1 MLWLT
6 KVNIPAISLVF
17 KQPELKVSLLEQLR
31 VNFGFH
37 ATISTKLHEPRSYF
51 KMLLLYLTAF
61 LAYSLEIYAQ
71 ANITIQ
77 PLTDVDVSRHI
88 GYFSD
93 PYHIPYQNET
103 RVYISGTT
111 HQYLECDGGL
121 SPKCATPKRN
131 EDILFNVTQELQ
143 QQLDKAKVQVCGV
156 AGIHPFQT
164 VSDNKSW
171 DAAVTLHVQE
181 NNTVCHGLEGW
192 SVIVHASPVVLT
204 TVDTPPFSW
213 IGDKVL
219 VGNFTDKADA
229 NYDGKYFRTPEG
241 ELFLIYEKNLHK
253 KPMKRDG
260 VVAWPMK
267 DFMTPADPNQ
277 DPTILIAPDE
287 GLNSEN
293 YHNHSDE
300 NFKLI
305 ENGNIGAINGKYL
318 MAYSVAAYNRPTY
331 KIAIAYSDTFLPAT
345 GQQYRK
351 VMKKNPDQLWGS
363 TKEKEV
369 YYLLQADMQHDDW
382 HYVGNQIRAPGVAT
396 VAKIGAG
403 DPSSWVLTFHGYQVG
418 DTGGN
423 GTLDYVG
430 NHRRPYFID
439 LDVNVPTHTSVQD
452 ASDQDLQ
459 GWITPKHG

>member
-1 MLWLT
+1 M
-6 KVNIPAISLVF
+6 I
-17 KQPELKVSLLEQLR
+17 LLHLS
-31 VNFGFH
+31 V
-37 ATISTKLHEPRSYF
+37 
-51 KMLLLYLTAF
+51 LLAF
-61 LAYSLEIYAQ
+61 TLGIHAQ

-77 PLTDVDVSRHI
+77 PLTDVDVNHHI

-111 HQYLECDGGL
+111 HKYLECDGGL
-121 SPKCATPKRN
+121 TPKCATLEHN
-131 EDILFNVTQELQ
+131 EDIQWNVTDELQ
-143 QQLDKAKVQVCGV
+143 LQLDKAKVQVCGV

-164 VSDNKSW
+164 VSDNNKSW

-181 NNTVCHGLEGW
+181 NNTVCHGLKGW
-192 SVIVHASPVVLT
+192 SVIVHASPVDLT
-204 TVDTPPFSW
+204 TVDTPPLSW
-213 IGDKVL
+213 RGDKVL
-219 VGNFTDKADA
+219 VGNFTNKADA

-241 ELFLIYEKNLHK
+241 KLFLIYDKNLHK

-277 DPTILIAPDE
+277 DPTVLIAPDE

-293 YHNHSDE
+293 YHDHSDE
-300 NFKLI
+300 NFKLV
-305 ENGNIGAINGKYL
+305 ENGNIRAINGKFL

-331 KIAIAYSDTFLPAT
+331 KIAVAYSDTFLPAN
-345 GQQYRK
+345 GSQYRK
-351 VMKKNPDQLWGS
+351 VMKDNPNQLWGS

-369 YYLLQADMQHDDW
+369 YYLLQADAQHDGW

-403 DPSSWVLTFHGYQVG
+403 DSWVLTFHGYQVG

-430 NHRRPYFID
+430 NHRRPFFVD
-439 LDVNVPTHTSVQD
+439 LDVNVPTDTSVKD

>member
-1 MLWLT
+1 MKFSHHTL
-6 KVNIPAISLVF
+6 NQS
-17 KQPELKVSLLEQLR
+17 
-31 VNFGFH
+31 
-37 ATISTKLHEPRSYF
+37 EPRGYF
-51 KMLLLYLTAF
+51 KMILLYLPVL
-61 LAYSLEIYAQ
+61 LALTIGIHAQ

-77 PLTDVDVSRHI
+77 PLTDVDVDHHK

-93 PYHIPYQNET
+93 PYHVPYQNET

-111 HQYLECDGGL
+111 HKYLECDGGL
-121 SPKCATPKRN
+121 TPKCATLENN
-131 EDILFNVTQELQ
+131 EDIQWNVTEELQ
-143 QQLDKAKVQVCGV
+143 QQLNKTKVQVCGV

-164 VSDNKSW
+164 VSGNNKSW

-181 NNTVCHGLEGW
+181 NDTICDGLKGW
-192 SVIVHASPVVLT
+192 SVIVHASPKNLT
-204 TVDTPPFSW
+204 TVDTPPLAW

-219 VGNFTDKADA
+219 VGNFTAKPDA

-241 ELFLIYEKNLHK
+241 KLFLIYEKNLHK

-277 DPTILIAPDE
+277 NATVLIAPDE

-293 YHNHSDE
+293 YHDHSDE

-305 ENGNIGAINGKYL
+305 ENGNIRAINGKFI

-331 KIAIAYSDTFLPAT
+331 KIAIAYSDTFLPAE
-345 GQQYRK
+345 GYRK

-369 YYLLQADMQHDDW
+369 YYLLQADAQHDNW

-396 VAKIGAG
+396 VAKIGANN
-403 DPSSWVLTFHGYQVG
+403 SWVLTFHGYEVG

-430 NHRRPYFID
+430 KHRRPFFID
-439 LDVNVPTHTSVQD
+439 LDVNVPTDTSVKD
-452 ASDQDLQ
+452 ASDEDLQ

>member
-1 MLWLT
+1 M
-6 KVNIPAISLVF
+6 I
-17 KQPELKVSLLEQLR
+17 
-31 VNFGFH
+31 
-37 ATISTKLHEPRSYF
+37 
-51 KMLLLYLTAF
+51 LLYLTFLLAF
-61 LAYSLEIYAQ
+61 TLGIHAQ

-77 PLTDVDVSRHI
+77 PLTDVDVNHHI

-93 PYHIPYQNET
+93 PYHIQYQNET
-103 RVYISGTT
+103 RVYLSGTT
-111 HQYLECDGGL
+111 HKYLECDGGL
-121 SPKCATPKRN
+121 TPKCATVEN
-131 EDILFNVTQELQ
+131 SEDLQWNVTGELQ
-143 QQLDKAKVQVCGV
+143 QQLDNHKVQVCGV

-164 VSDNKSW
+164 VSGNNKSW

-192 SVIVHASPVVLT
+192 SVIVHASPKDLT
-204 TVDTPPFSW
+204 TVDTPPLSW

-219 VGNFTDKADA
+219 IGNFTDKVDA
-229 NYDGKYFRTPEG
+229 NYDGKYYRTPEG

-260 VVAWPMK
+260 VVAWAMK
-267 DFMTPADPNQ
+267 NFTTPADPNK
-277 DPTILIAPDE
+277 DPTVLIAPDE

-293 YHNHSDE
+293 YHNHTDE

-305 ENGNIGAINGKYL
+305 ENGNIQVINGKFV
-318 MAYSVAAYNRPTY
+318 MAYSAAAYNRPTY
-331 KIAIAYSDTFLPAT
+331 KIAIAYSDTFLPA
-345 GQQYRK
+345 GNQQYRK
-351 VMKKNPDQLWGS
+351 VMKENPDQLWGS

-369 YYLLQADMQHDDW
+369 YYLLQADAQHDNW
-382 HYVGNQIRAPGVAT
+382 HFVGNQIRAPGVAT

-403 DPSSWVLTFHGYQVG
+403 DSWVLTFHGYQVG

-430 NHRRPYFID
+430 KKRRPFFID
-439 LDVNVPTHTSVQD
+439 LDVNVPKDISVKD

>member
-1 MLWLT
+1 M
-6 KVNIPAISLVF
+6 I
-17 KQPELKVSLLEQLR
+17 
-31 VNFGFH
+31 
-37 ATISTKLHEPRSYF
+37 
-51 KMLLLYLTAF
+51 LLYLTAL
-61 LAYSLEIYAQ
+61 LAFTLGIHAQ

-77 PLTDVDVSRHI
+77 PLTDVDVDHHL

-93 PYHIPYQNET
+93 PYHIPYKNET
-103 RVYISGTT
+103 RIYISGTT
-111 HQYLECDGGL
+111 HKYLECDGGL
-121 SPKCATPKRN
+121 TPRCATLDHNQDVKW
-131 EDILFNVTQELQ
+131 NVTQELQ
-143 QQLDKAKVQVCGV
+143 QQLDNNKVQVCGV

-164 VSDNKSW
+164 VSGDTKSW
-171 DAAVTLHVQE
+171 DAAVTLHVQQ
-181 NNTVCHGLEGW
+181 NNTVCEGLKGW
-192 SVIVHASPVVLT
+192 SVIVHASPAVLAV
-204 TVDTPPFSW
+204 VDTPPLAW

-229 NYDGKYFRTPEG
+229 NYDGKYFRTPKG

-267 DFMTPADPNQ
+267 DFTTPADPNQ
-277 DPTILIAPDE
+277 DPTVLIAPDE

-300 NFKLI
+300 NFKLV
-305 ENGNIGAINGKYL
+305 ENGNIRAINGKFL

-331 KIAIAYSDTFLPAT
+331 KIAIAYSDTFLPAK

-351 VMKKNPDQLWGS
+351 VMKENPHHLWNS
-363 TKEKEV
+363 TGEKEV
-369 YYLLQADMQHDDW
+369 YYLLQADAQQDGW

-396 VAKIGAG
+396 VAKIGG
-403 DPSSWVLTFHGYQVG
+403 DGDSWVLTFHGYEVG

-430 NHRRPYFID
+430 NHRRPFFID
-439 LDVNVPTHTSVQD
+439 LDVNVPADTSVKD

>member
-1 MLWLT
+1 M
-6 KVNIPAISLVF
+6 I
-17 KQPELKVSLLEQLR
+17 
-31 VNFGFH
+31 
-37 ATISTKLHEPRSYF
+37 
-51 KMLLLYLTAF
+51 LLYLTLL
-61 LAYSLEIYAQ
+61 LALTLGIHAQ

-77 PLTDVDVSRHI
+77 PLTDVDVDHHI

-111 HQYLECDGGL
+111 HKYLECDGGL
-121 SPKCATPKRN
+121 TPKCATLENN
-131 EDILFNVTQELQ
+131 EDIQWNVTEELQ
-143 QQLDKAKVQVCGV
+143 QQLNKTKVQVCGV

-164 VSDNKSW
+164 VSGNNKSW

-181 NNTVCHGLEGW
+181 NGTVCEGLKGW
-192 SVIVHASPVVLT
+192 SVIVHASPKNLT
-204 TVDTPPFSW
+204 HVDTPPLAW

-219 VGNFTDKADA
+219 VGTFTEKADA

-241 ELFLIYEKNLHK
+241 KLFLIYEKNLHP

-277 DPTILIAPDE
+277 NATVLIAPDE

-293 YHNHSDE
+293 YHNHTDE

-305 ENGNIGAINGKYL
+305 ENGNIRAINGKFI

-331 KIAIAYSDTFLPAT
+331 KIAIAYSDTFLPAD
-345 GQQYRK
+345 GYRK

-369 YYLLQADMQHDDW
+369 YYLLQADAQHDNW

-396 VAKIGAG
+396 VAKIGANN
-403 DPSSWVLTFHGYQVG
+403 SWVLTFHGYEVG

-430 NHRRPYFID
+430 KHRRPFFID
-439 LDVNVPTHTSVQD
+439 LDVNVPTDISVKD
-452 ASDQDLQ
+452 ATDEDLQ